1 MACWGVIRRLLRPSA
16 SDPAKWGAL
25 RGTGGD
31 ELWRMV
37 ARPWE
42 GDWQLVLLG
51 REMILFILN
60 LSGKRLILMIIDTAI
75 TFK

>member
-1 MACWGVIRRLLRPSA
+1 MLRRP
-16 SDPAKWGAL
+16 DPAKWGVL

-42 GDWQLVLLG
+42 GDWQPVLLG

-60 LSGKRLILMIIDTAI
+60 LSGIRLILMIIDTAI